1 MADETQID
9 SGADKPAAKKVSR
22 KKVATTKAATK
33 KATTKKATTKK
44 ATAKKATRKKATRK
58 KAKAAEPLVE
68 ADMSR
73 PVRQYVSSDSY
84 AIGDRIEHASL
95 GPGVVDLVRGPSK
108 IQVFFSDGHRV
119 LVHQRAL
126 PGA

>member
-9 SGADKPAAKKVSR
+9 SGADQPAAKKVSR
-22 KKVATTKAATK
+22 KKVATTKAA
-33 KATTKKATTKK
+33 TKKATTKK

-84 AIGDRIEHASL
+84 AIGDRIDHASL
-95 GPGVVDLVRGPSK
+95 GPGVVDLVRGPGK

>member
-9 SGADKPAAKKVSR
+9 SGADKPAATKVSR

-44 ATAKKATRKKATRK
+44 ATGKKATRKKATRK

-73 PVRQYVSSDSY
+73 PVRLHYYRFAPS
-84 AIGDRIEHASL
+84 RR
-95 GPGVVDLVRGPSK
+95 PTGVVLHTSGGGRQAQSPVTVR
-108 IQVFFSDGHRV
+108 
-119 LVHQRAL
+119 
-126 PGA
+126 